1 MQKVSLFKLSTFYN
15 VNSKNRQLLYIVY
28 NVFMNGWRTKRWTLH
43 KIRLRKMFTLHAV
56 SAHEEGLK
64 TVFPVNQL

>member
-15 VNSKNRQLLYIVY
+15 VNFKNRQLLY
-28 NVFMNGWRTKRWTLH
+28 NVFMNGWRTKRWKLH